1 MKPRFNLKRAAGLL
15 LLSLLAI
22 VIFRTVKEIS
32 LTAYVVIIAV
42 YSLITL
48 VAALWYISCN
58 KGLVGTKVTPD
69 LLPES
74 WSEEEKEAFMAEY
87 RERREKSK
95 KLLVILLPMIATF
108 FFEAIDIYFLQGFI
122 AKFMTK

>member
-74 WSEEEKEAFMAEY
+74 WSKEEKDAFMADY
-87 RERREKSK
+87 RERKEKSK

-108 FFEAIDIYFLQGFI
+108 FFEAIDIYFLQGILANFI
-122 AKFMTK
+122 NK

>member
-1 MKPRFNLKRAAGLL
+1 MKPRFNLKRAGGLL

-32 LTAYVVIIAV
+32 LTAYVVIIAL

-48 VAALWYISCN
+48 VSALWYISCN

-74 WSEEEKEAFMAEY
+74 WSKEEKDAFMADY
-87 RERREKSK
+87 RERKEKSK

-108 FFEAIDIYFLQGFI
+108 FFEAIDIYFLQGILANFI
-122 AKFMTK
+122 NK

>member
-1 MKPRFNLKRAAGLL
+1 MKPRFNLKRAGGLL

-32 LTAYVVIIAV
+32 LAAYVVIIAV

>member
-1 MKPRFNLKRAAGLL
+1 M

-32 LTAYVVIIAV
+32 LGAYVVIIAL

-48 VAALWYISCN
+48 VAALLYISCN

-74 WSEEEKEAFMAEY
+74 WSEEEKSVFMADY
-87 RERREKSK
+87 RERKEKSK

-108 FFEAIDIYFLQGFI
+108 FFEAIDIYFLQGILANFI
-122 AKFMTK
+122 NK

>member
-1 MKPRFNLKRAAGLL
+1 MKPRFNLKRAGGLL

-32 LTAYVVIIAV
+32 LGAYVVIIAL

-48 VAALWYISCN
+48 VAALLYISCN

-74 WSEEEKEAFMAEY
+74 WSEEEKSVFMADY
-87 RERREKSK
+87 RERKEKSK

-108 FFEAIDIYFLQGFI
+108 FFEAIDIYFLQGI
-122 AKFMTK
+122 LATLMNK

>member
-74 WSEEEKEAFMAEY
+74 WSEEEKEAFMADY